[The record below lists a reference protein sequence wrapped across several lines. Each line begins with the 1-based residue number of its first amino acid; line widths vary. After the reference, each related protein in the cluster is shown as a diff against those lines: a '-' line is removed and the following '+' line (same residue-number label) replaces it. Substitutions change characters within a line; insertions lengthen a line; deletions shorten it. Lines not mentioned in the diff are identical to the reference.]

1 MKRFLIFSISLLLL
15 LSLVACQRNET
26 STNDILSSHTAG
38 VKESERT
45 ENGNLETSPYE
56 NQTIKSESVGG
67 QATESIPDETKP
79 ATNTIETVR
88 PSENTVSQNSVTE
101 NKADGSKPNANKPVV
116 NNPTQAPSG
125 IAQEV
130 KTSSP
135 SSENND
141 TATNSDEPSIP
152 HEEEPAKD
160 VRIRLTFNNRKIIV
174 KMNDNPT
181 SMDLVK
187 KLPLTLTFKDYS
199 GTEKISYLPQRLS
212 TEGSPS
218 GYDPSVGELAYYAPW
233 GNICFYYHDFGYS
246 TGLVPLGSIE
256 SGMESLTSIDGDF
269 TVTIEKY

>member
-1 MKRFLIFSISLLLL
+1 MKRFLIFSISLLLV
-15 LSLVACQRNET
+15 LSLVACQRIET

-38 VKESERT
+38 VNESGRT
-45 ENGNLETSPYE
+45 ENGNLETSPNE
-56 NQTIKSESVGG
+56 NQTIKSES
-67 QATESIPDETKP
+67 
-79 ATNTIETVR
+79 
-88 PSENTVSQNSVTE
+88 VSQNSVTE
-101 NKADGSKPNANKPVV
+101 NKAEGSKPEDNKTVV

-125 IAQEV
+125 TAQED
-130 KTSSP
+130 KASSP

-141 TATNSDEPSIP
+141 TATNSDEPTIS

-174 KMNDNPT
+174 KMKDNPT

-187 KLPLTLTFKDYS
+187 KLPLKLTFKDYS
-199 GTEKISYLPQRLS
+199 GTEKISYLLQRLS

>member
-1 MKRFLIFSISLLLL
+1 MKRFLIFSISLLLVL
-15 LSLVACQRNET
+15 PLVACQRNET
-26 STNDILSSHTAG
+26 STNDILSFHTAE
-38 VKESERT
+38 VNESGRT
-45 ENGNLETSPYE
+45 EKGNLETSPNE
-56 NQTIKSESVGG
+56 NQTIKSELVGS
-67 QATESIPDETKP
+67 QATESIPDETKL

-101 NKADGSKPNANKPVV
+101 NKADGNKPEDNKTVV
-116 NNPTQAPSG
+116 NNPTQVPSG
-125 IAQEV
+125 TAQED
-130 KTSSP
+130 KASPP
-135 SSENND
+135 SSEYDD
-141 TATNSDEPSIP
+141 TATNSDQPSIS

-174 KMNDNPT
+174 KMNDNHT

-187 KLPLTLTFKDYS
+187 KLPLELTFKDYS
-199 GTEKISYLPQRLS
+199 STEKISYLPQKLF

-246 TGLVPLGSIE
+246 TGLVPLGIIE

-269 TVTIEKY
+269 TVTIDKY

>member
-1 MKRFLIFSISLLLL
+1 MKRFLVFSISLLLV

-26 STNDILSSHTAG
+26 STNDSLSSHTAA
-38 VKESERT
+38 V
-45 ENGNLETSPYE
+45 NE
-56 NQTIKSESVGG
+56 NQTIKSESVGS
-67 QATESIPDETKP
+67 QVTESIPDETKLP
-79 ATNTIETVR
+79 TNTIKTVGT
-88 PSENTVSQNSVTE
+88 SENTVSQNSVTG
-101 NKADGSKPNANKPVV
+101 NKADGSKTDANKPVD

-125 IAQEV
+125 TAQED
-130 KTSSP
+130 KASSP
-135 SSENND
+135 SS
-141 TATNSDEPSIP
+141 PSIS

-181 SMDLVK
+181 SRDLVK
-187 KLPLTLTFKDYS
+187 KLPLKLSFKDYS
-199 GTEKISYLPQRLS
+199 GTEKISYLPQKLS

-246 TGLVPLGSIE
+246 TGVVPLGSIE

-269 TVTIEKY
+269 TVAIEKY